1 MKLTRLIILAL
12 VCACS
17 GKSEQSN
24 DLTLNDTIQTA
35 SGLQYYYLKK
45 GDGREV
51 EKGAKLDTKL
61 SLMVDD
67 SVVWTSYSDEDSLF
81 SFIIGVDGVIKG
93 FEEMAYIMREGDN
106 VVAILPDSLA
116 YGDEGAGDVIPPN
129 ATLVYDRYEL
139 VSVSEPKKMLSDTLY
154 PIFENGTAEDMIEA
168 YRNMV
173 NSGLS
178 EQYHMSSKRSLYQLI
193 TASERYKELEQI
205 AIAFEE
211 MATSKGEKQG
221 DWYNQLVAILQQGDT
236 ARAIS
241 RVKEVINMDPEEEYW
256 KTMLEGLE
264 NPSK

>member
-154 PIFENGTAEDMIEA
+154 PIFENGTAEDMIEG

-173 NSGLS
+173 N
-178 EQYHMSSKRSLYQLI
+178 
-193 TASERYKELEQI
+193 
-205 AIAFEE
+205 
-211 MATSKGEKQG
+211 
-221 DWYNQLVAILQQGDT
+221 
-236 ARAIS
+236 
-241 RVKEVINMDPEEEYW
+241 
-256 KTMLEGLE
+256 
-264 NPSK
+264 